1 MLGYAHQTHAAAM
14 AARRQEYAGKDMG
27 KGNTKY
33 ASKVP
38 DERGYIT
45 YTEDEDRIW
54 SELYA
59 RQMNILPGRASQVY
73 LDYLEALELPK
84 DRVPQL
90 PEVSEVL
97 RAHTG
102 WEAAPVPAL
111 IPFTQ
116 FFNLL
121 AERKFPAATFI
132 RSREEMEY
140 LQEPDIFHEVFGH
153 CPLLLDEGF
162 AAFSHAYGQA
172 GAAARKEDHAM
183 LARLYWF
190 TVEFGLMQ
198 PPGGELRAYGAGLCS
213 SIGEVRY
220 ALDSDVP
227 ERRRFD
233 PVAALRT
240 PYRIDIFQTVY
251 YVIESAAELYDL
263 AQRDLLGLIREARA
277 LGMFPPT
284 FPPKEAAAS

>member
-1 MLGYAHQTHAAAM
+1 
-14 AARRQEYAGKDMG
+14 MG
-27 KGNTKY
+27 KGSSKY

-38 DERGYIT
+38 DHRGYIA
-45 YTEDEDRIW
+45 YTEEEDRIW
-54 SELYA
+54 SELYE
-59 RQMNILPGRASQVY
+59 RQMSILPGRACEAYLGY
-73 LDYLEALELPK
+73 LDTLGLPR

-97 RAHTG
+97 RARTG
-102 WEAAPVPAL
+102 WEVAPVPAL
-111 IPFTQ
+111 IPFTE
-116 FFNLL
+116 FFDLL
-121 AERKFPAATFI
+121 SRKRFPAATFI

-162 AAFSHAYGQA
+162 AAFSHAYGKA

-190 TVEFGLMQ
+190 TVEFGLIR

-213 SIGEVRY
+213 SIGEVSY
-220 ALDSDVP
+220 ALASDVP

-233 PVAALRT
+233 PVTALRT

-251 YVIESAAELYDL
+251 YVIESSAELYAL
-263 AQRDLLGLIREARA
+263 AQQDLLALIRDARA
-277 LGMFPPT
+277 LGMLPPT